1 MGDPGGQLA
10 HDRRQPSSISAVPGS
25 QQVADRHQIQRVG
38 LDPPP
43 AGQLPLG
50 GHLGRADLDQLPV
63 GGQHPGAG
71 QGLVIVPGGL
81 HADPDQL
88 DRSAAGSCLDP
99 LDQQP
104 HPGHGH
110 RKCERAGQQLTG
122 EVADQRHGGTLADI
136 DWDRH
141 QLRRVEATD
150 RLGELLGLGAMDM
163 HHEPTTS
170 ARCEGELALP
180 LCTSGGGPRSPA
192 SISAVEGGPAG
203 CMPECQPWL
212 SS

>member
-1 MGDPGGQLA
+1 MTADSRARSAPCPARSRSLIA
-10 HDRRQPSSISAVPGS
+10 TRSSASVLTRR
-25 QQVADRHQIQRVG
+25 R
-38 LDPPP
+38 P
-43 AGQLPLG
+43 ASCRWAATR
-50 GHLGRADLDQLPV
+50 GRADLDQLPV

-88 DRSAAGSCLDP
+88 DRSTAGSCLDP

-150 RLGELLGLGAMDM
+150 RLGELLGWAPWTCTMSPPPPRGVRENW
-163 HHEPTTS
+163 HF
-170 ARCEGELALP
+170 P

-192 SISAVEGGPAG
+192 SISAPGALAAAG
-203 CMPECQPWL
+203 AERL
-212 SS
+212 G